1 MIQSTHPLIS
11 KIIEQS
17 IEVFEDRMLSMLWLN
32 TPNSLFECQTPLAF
46 SNKGSVGVLRVLT
59 VLTRMQG

>member
-46 SNKGSVGVLRVLT
+46 SNKGSVGV
-59 VLTRMQG
+59 